1 MNLQNT
7 TRVIKRID
15 DVIEVALDPPHEDW
29 NIVLDTL
36 HDARAEIVALSTLAA
51 SYRAMYKDAE
61 DKYTRLVNRQGAG
74 NRPKGRSKT

>member
-1 MNLQNT
+1 MSAQV

-15 DVIEVALDPPHEDW
+15 QIVELALDPPHEDW

-36 HDARAEIVALSTLAA
+36 QEARAEIVAQATLAGA
-51 SYRAMYKDAE
+51 YRALYKDAE

-74 NRPKGRSKT
+74 NRPRGRSKT